1 MRTLRGLAA
10 LLVVISLT
18 FGIAACG
25 SNEDVVARVNGED
38 ITRAEFDR
46 VYQQLITTYGLTVTD
61 DAQKLEYQKAL
72 LASLVEN
79 ELYTQEAER
88 LDADLS
94 EEAVDARV
102 QTMIT
107 EGTDFEAFKAQ
118 VEQAGLTME
127 DVRRS
132 VRGELARE
140 FLLERTSAETTGAPL
155 AETYSLLEHILVSD
169 ETSATKL
176 YEQITDGADFAAL
189 AQAQSLDTGSGAA
202 GGSLGWSTTDAY
214 VDEFKAAAD
223 ALKVGELGKP
233 VQSEFGWH
241 IIRKVDEAVAG
252 TPLDELPT
260 DLRSLVES
268 DASEKALLAL
278 IESLKAKADIEYV
291 DETLAP
297 TE

>member
-10 LLVVISLT
+10 LLVVMSLT
-18 FGIAACG
+18 LGIAACG

-140 FLLERTSAETTGAPL
+140 FLLERASAETTGAPL

-176 YEQITDGADFAAL
+176 YEQITGGADFAAL

-233 VQSEFGWH
+233 VESEFGWH

-252 TPLDELPT
+252 TPLDELPA

-278 IESLKAKADIEYV
+278 VESLKAKADIEYV